1 MTETTQ
7 TLNYLGVNKDRFQ
20 KEYHLKRIGIFG
32 SFARGEQTEKS
43 DIDIL
48 VEFED
53 GTDNLFDLKQML
65 RTEIQSI
72 FRVPVDIC
80 REKYIKPF
88 FKDQILREVKYA

>member
-7 TLNYLGVNKDRFQ
+7 ILNYLRINKDRFQ

-53 GTDNLFDLKQML
+53 GTENLYDLKQML
-65 RTEIQSI
+65 RNEIQSI

-80 REKYIKPF
+80 REKYIRPS